1 MSQARRAPSASTRL
15 RLVQTLNALPPT
27 QFEEIIFALQPP
39 GGNVPGNSAPQG
51 ARSAALLEWVES
63 PIGPGLSA
71 LEAVL
76 ASFLPDS
83 QQSQVE
89 RALLKQV
96 SQEVYSRLDQSL
108 HRAVLID
115 LAKEEQSGQVSRP
128 WVSEVK
134 IGSRP
139 FRPVPAETTLFEVFT
154 REDIDEKLLILG
166 VPGSGKTTSL
176 LDLAK
181 ELVSRAE
188 QDQSFPIPVLVNL
201 SSWKNDRQSIPDWL
215 VEELNLKYGVSVKIG
230 KELLERR
237 RLLPLLDGLDE
248 LEPWRQEPCV
258 ELINAWLGSDLRPV
272 SLAVCSRLD
281 EYNSLTTKLKLNGCV
296 CLHVLTD
303 EQIQDYLVR
312 VGHTDLW
319 PVICQDRDLLE
330 LVRVPFWLS
339 ILVLSSS
346 EFLVEEWKH
355 LPTAERRLDY
365 LLSVYVAQM
374 LSREIW
380 HRSKAVSPPPQTLKW
395 LGWLAS
401 QLDRRSQDE
410 FLIEQMQPDLLRTK
424 QQRWIYQAAVALI
437 FALLDGLLFTII
449 FTPSV
454 GLIVGV
460 VMGLI
465 VGISDRAISTYR
477 TSDISTVETFKVSF
491 LNKIPKEIWAHLKHN
506 LVVGLGISLVVG
518 LVAWASEG
526 ESSVVALSLLGGM
539 AFGMIG
545 GLVFGLIG
553 GLRADIQSRK
563 VPNQGIWASLKNVP
577 LLVLLIY
584 PAGVM
589 LEAIYK
595 LIFGNSL
602 HLLVVLIHG
611 FAWALVFASGTSGKA
626 CIQHVVLRILLYL
639 NGRIPWDYAH
649 FLNICTDRLL
659 LQRIGGRYRFIHRL
673 AREHLTTYE
682 NTDTRLPPSR

>member
-1 MSQARRAPSASTRL
+1 MSQARRTLAAARL

-27 QFEEIIFALQPP
+27 QFEEIVFALQPP
-39 GGNVPGNSAPQG
+39 SGNVPGSAAPQG
-51 ARSAALLEWVES
+51 TRSTALLEWVES
-63 PIGPGLSA
+63 PIGPGLTA

-76 ASFLPDS
+76 ADFSPDTRR
-83 QQSQVE
+83 SQVE

-115 LAKEEQSGQVSRP
+115 LSKDELSGQVSRP

-181 ELVSRAE
+181 ELVSRTE

-215 VEELNLKYGVSVKIG
+215 VEELNLKYGVSVKICRG
-230 KELLERR
+230 LLESR

-248 LEPWRQEPCV
+248 LEPWRQEHGV
-258 ELINAWLGSDLRPV
+258 EQLNAWLGSDLRPA

-303 EQIQDYLVR
+303 EQIQDYLAK

-319 PVICQDRDLLE
+319 PVILEDRDLLE

-355 LPTAERRLDY
+355 LPTAKKRLDY
-365 LLSVYVAQM
+365 LLSVYVDQM

-380 HRSKAVSPPPQTLKW
+380 HRGKAINPSLQTLKW
-395 LGWLAS
+395 LGWLAI

-410 FLIEQMQPDLLRTK
+410 FLIEQMQPDLLGTK
-424 QQRWIYQAAVALI
+424 TQRWVYKAAVGLV
-437 FALLDGLLFTII
+437 FALLDGLLFALIAGPLVGII
-449 FTPSV
+449 V
-454 GLIVGV
+454 GVVIGLIVGT
-460 VMGLI
+460 
-465 VGISDRAISTYR
+465 SDRSISTYR
-477 TSDISTVETFKVSF
+477 SSDISTIETFKVSF
-491 LNKIPKEIWAHLKHN
+491 LNKIPKEIWAHLKQN
-506 LVVGLGISLVVG
+506 LLVGLGIGLLLG
-518 LVAWASEG
+518 LVCWV
-526 ESSVVALSLLGGM
+526 SSGTLKKLVLSLM
-539 AFGMIG
+539 FGISFGLIG
-545 GLVFGLIG
+545 GLIFGLIG

-563 VPNQGIWASLKNVP
+563 VPNQGVWASLKNVP
-577 LLVLLIY
+577 LLTLLIY
-584 PAGVM
+584 PAGV
-589 LEAIYK
+589 LLAISYA
-595 LIFGNSL
+595 LTFNFNV
-602 HLLVVLIHG
+602 LLVQAVLVKG
-611 FAWALVFASGTSGKA
+611 LVWALVFALGTSGKA
-626 CIQHVVLRILLYL
+626 CIQHGVLRILLYL

-673 AREHLTTYE
+673 AREHLATYE
-682 NTDTRLPPSR
+682 NTDARLPPSL